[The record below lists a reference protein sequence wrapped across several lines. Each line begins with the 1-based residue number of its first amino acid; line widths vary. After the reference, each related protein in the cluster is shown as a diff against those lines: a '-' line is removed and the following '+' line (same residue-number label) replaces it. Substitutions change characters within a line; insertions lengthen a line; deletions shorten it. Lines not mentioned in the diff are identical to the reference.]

1 LALPGPT
8 PHKAHRNKKTLP
20 DSRQKW
26 LCAWQ
31 QTNKIQEQQLAT
43 AGLTVDEQKAVEEF
57 QQAVVAPSMNN
68 LVILDFWAEWCGPCK
83 ALTPVLEKVA
93 ATYADK
99 GVKLAKINVD
109 ENKFIAAQFQVQSI
123 PTVYAIF
130 QGKPVADLTSART
143 ESQLGQILDQLLE
156 KLPIGADG
164 AEPKQDI
171 APLLAMGEDVL
182 AQGDGER
189 AAGIFA
195 QIADMAPDNAEAVG
209 GLVRALVLADHLP
222 EAEAALA
229 GVPEAMASDP
239 AIERAGSALALA
251 KDKPDDGETEALRAA
266 VAADPKNHQARFDL
280 ASALIASGDHDGAAE
295 HLLTIIAANKDWNDG
310 AARAK
315 LLSLFEV
322 VGLEDE
328 WVSATRRKLSAILFG

>member
-1 LALPGPT
+1 MVSVNRIR
-8 PHKAHRNKKTLP
+8 RNSL
-20 DSRQKW
+20 
-26 LCAWQ
+26 
-31 QTNKIQEQQLAT
+31 QERQLAT

-57 QQAVVAPSMNN
+57 QQAVVTPSMNK

-99 GVKLAKINVD
+99 GVMLAKLNVD

-143 ESQLGQILDQLLE
+143 ESQLGQMLDQLLE
-156 KLPIGADG
+156 QLPVNADG
-164 AEPKQDI
+164 GQPKQDI
-171 APLLAMGEDVL
+171 VPLLAMGEEVL
-182 AQGDGER
+182 GQGDGER

-195 QIADMAPDNAEAVG
+195 QIADIAPDNGDAIG
-209 GLVRALVLADHLP
+209 GLVRALILSEHLP

-229 GVPEAMASDP
+229 GVPEELANDP
-239 AIERAGSALALA
+239 AIERARAALTLA
-251 KDKPDDGETEALRAA
+251 KDKPDDSEMEALRAA
-266 VAADPKNHQARFDL
+266 VATNPKDHQARLDL
-280 ASALIASGDHDGAAE
+280 ANAMIASGDHDGAAE
-295 HLLTIIAANKDWNDG
+295 HLLTIIAADKEWNDG